1 MNPDIFTIRHHNKTS
16 SDTFQM
22 SFFIL
27 SEMMQ
32 KFKLLKT
39 FENHLTFVS
48 TDGTIIS
55 IDKTDYTR
63 FQIKNR
69 ELKLNNLL
77 NKSYLRKK
85 K

>member
-1 MNPDIFTIRHHNKTS
+1 MNPDIFTIRHYNKTS
-16 SDTFQM
+16 WDRFQM

-32 KFKLLKT
+32 KFKLYKT

-48 TDGTIIS
+48 PDGTIIS

-77 NKSYLRKK
+77 NKS
-85 K
+85 